1 MAYVIK
7 HKDLGLFS
15 TFIFDGVRNEKSV
28 PIPIFTKDHDNQYV
42 VKYVTGFKN
51 VEIATE
57 LRHLLSENSG
67 FSEDDFAI
75 VEIKMKSFDK
85 AVSYKEILDNGLASD
100 AGYMIDSVPMISTAV
115 H

>member
-1 MAYVIK
+1 MPYVIK

-15 TFIFDGVRNEKSV
+15 TFIFEGVRDVNSV
-28 PIPIFTKDHDNQYV
+28 PIPIFTNDHTNQYV

-51 VEIATE
+51 VVIASE
-57 LRHLLSENSG
+57 LRRLLSENAG
-67 FSEDDFAI
+67 LSEDDFAI
-75 VEIKMKSFDK
+75 VEIKMKDFNK
-85 AVSYKEILDNGLASD
+85 AVSYKDILDNGLASD